1 MDRRYLWLSS
11 MLLVMGISLAGG
23 WSARGQ
29 AARDDP
35 GHEGQTAPRADA
47 GSAVPETTADE
58 LRPVEVPIP
67 SEQALRFYRSGMWL
81 WAFDVCWGLI
91 VPAVIVFTG
100 FSAVLR
106 SLARRLGHW
115 WFPTVGL
122 YVALYLAIVFLINFP
137 LDYYMGFVR
146 QHAYGLSNQSLAKW
160 LIDSL
165 LSIGIEMIVG
175 FAFVWV
181 PYLLLARAPRRWWLY
196 TSLLSVPFLFA
207 TLLVKPIWVDP
218 LFNDFGSMKNK
229 GLEQSILGLAS
240 RAGIEGSR
248 VFEVNKSIDTKALN
262 AYVTGVLGSKR
273 IVLWDTLVARLDE
286 KELLVVMAHEM
297 GHYVLGHV
305 VRSILLSSFLTLTS
319 LFLVDRLG
327 RWLVARYSHILRFES
342 LADVASVPL
351 LLLLIQVTSL
361 FLTPAAMAYSRYQ
374 EHEADRFALDLTHTN
389 HSGATAFVKLQ
400 QENLGNPR
408 PGLIHKIFR
417 ASHPSIG
424 ERIDFCNGY
433 RPVASSAPLR
443 DGHD

>member
-11 MLLVMGISLAGG
+11 LLLVMGISLAGG

-29 AARDDP
+29 AARDNT

-47 GSAVPETTADE
+47 GSAVTEITADE

-106 SLARRLGHW
+106 NLARRLGRW

-122 YVALYLAIVFLINFP
+122 YVVLYLAILFLINFP
-137 LDYYMGFVR
+137 LDYYVGFVR

-165 LSIGIEMIVG
+165 LSVGIEMIVG
-175 FAFVWV
+175 FAFAWV

-207 TLLVKPIWVDP
+207 TLLVKPIWIDP

-229 GLEQSILGLAS
+229 GLEQSILDLAS

-273 IVLWDTLVARLDE
+273 IVLWDTLIARLEE

-327 RWLVARYSHILRFES
+327 RWLVARYSHVLRFES

-400 QENLGNPR
+400 RENLGNPR

-443 DGHD
+443 DGRD